1 MGQAKDKITQIFD
14 NQLQILIFCIFGMV
28 VGGQCC
34 FCCGEQKP
42 RRLLKKVPEYFSEA
56 TSEAVDKVK
65 ANDGIFLQKDVYGIL
80 YHVLKDIQDFRNKT
94 KK

>member
-1 MGQAKDKITQIFD
+1 MQKQLKDVA
-14 NQLQILIFCIFGMV
+14 NQLQILLFCILGMV

-34 FCCGEQKP
+34 FCCGEEKP

-65 ANDGIFLQKDVYGIL
+65 ANEGIFLQEDVYGIL
-80 YHVLKDIQDFRNKT
+80 YNVLKNIRDFKNKT

>member
-1 MGQAKDKITQIFD
+1 M
-14 NQLQILIFCIFGMV
+14 
-28 VGGQCC
+28 
-34 FCCGEQKP
+34 
-42 RRLLKKVPEYFSEA
+42 KKVPEYFSEA